1 MTMIPKRVLNH
12 QKLSKATD
20 NMNVKNQ
27 LPARILMNNFALRN
41 YLEKVTRLQRKEGL
55 NSVLFLI
62 LIMSC

>member
-1 MTMIPKRVLNH
+1 
-12 QKLSKATD
+12 
-20 NMNVKNQ
+20 MNVKNQ
-27 LPARILMNNFALRN
+27 LPARILMNHFALRN